1 MKITK
6 RQLRRIIREAI
17 SGKGLVTESVDME
30 ATDALAAGD
39 TNAAT
44 KAILSNYMMDDTWRM
59 EEDALEDMLI
69 ELGPNP
75 TPDDVGAVIDEWLGG
90 VRAGTW
96 RPKTGEEREA
106 DWARGADPR
115 TDYSRRF

>member
-6 RQLRRIIREAI
+6 SRLRRIIREAI
-17 SGKGLVTESVDME
+17 SGEGLMTESVDM
-30 ATDALAAGD
+30 AVVDALAAGD
-39 TNAAT
+39 TSAAT
-44 KAILSNYMMDDTWRM
+44 ETILNNYMMDDTWRM

-69 ELGPNP
+69 ELGPDA
-75 TPDDVGAVIDEWLGG
+75 TPEQIGTVIDEWLGG

-96 RPKTGEEREA
+96 RPKTDEEREA

-115 TDYSRRF
+115 TDYGRRS